1 MNREAYR
8 LANEIRTDF
17 QADGDRLMERPEDLD
32 MKTYE
37 ANALQEIRKEKRK
50 ARRAFGKMTVAA
62 CAAVTLLTGTV
73 PGAWRMRWGCP
84 EIWKITGT

>member
-17 QADGDRLMERPEDLD
+17 LADGDRLMECPED
-32 MKTYE
+32 MEMEMRRYE
-37 ANALQEIRKEKRK
+37 TTALNEIRNERKRT
-50 ARRAFGKMTVAA
+50 RRTFGKMTVAA

-73 PGAWRMRWGCP
+73 LFGGEVQAA
-84 EIWKITGT
+84 I